1 VAVSIRLRTLDLA
14 AWLRYETAT
23 AQIMRSNLL
32 RAVLFLTL
40 AVPVLGQTSS
50 TKPIDLLRQKLE
62 QISSGVSADWGI
74 YIKSLDTGE
83 EIAINADKAMDTMSA
98 IKIPLLVDAY
108 RLVDAGKINPTDR
121 FVMKTADKRFGTG
134 VLRTLDDGLN
144 LSIHDALEL
153 MIIQSDN
160 SATDM
165 IFARVGG
172 PAHVNDTMKQL
183 RLNSIT
189 ATGTSFDWFRALAEA
204 GDPSYAKFTP
214 EELFTKGFPEK
225 LTDADVERFHF
236 EGKHPFGL
244 SSARD
249 MGRLLEMISGN
260 KAASD
265 KSCKE
270 MMRIMGQ
277 QQMRTRIPRFM
288 MDDVSTPHKTGDFP
302 PYIANDVGLI
312 ETPSAHV
319 VVVFFSAHHR
329 GYYSELEDAIGRM
342 SEEVWAYFNYREK
355 K

>member
-1 VAVSIRLRTLDLA
+1 MKLIKTILVLA
-14 AWLRYETAT
+14 LALPSF
-23 AQIMRSNLL
+23 AQ
-32 RAVLFLTL
+32 T
-40 AVPVLGQTSS
+40 PP
-50 TKPIDLLRQKLE
+50 KPIDLLKQKLE

-74 YIKSLDTGE
+74 YIKSLDSGE
-83 EIAINADKAMDTMSA
+83 EIAINGDSTMDTMSA

-108 RLVDAGKINPTDR
+108 RLVDAGKINPADR

-144 LSIHDALEL
+144 LSVHDALEL

-165 IFARVGG
+165 VFARAGG
-172 PAHVNDTMKQL
+172 PAHVNATMQELGLK
-183 RLNSIT
+183 SIK

-204 GDPSYAKFTP
+204 GDPAYARLSP
-214 EELFTKGFPEK
+214 EELFTRGFPEK
-225 LTDADVERFHF
+225 LSDDQVERFHF
-236 EGKHPFGL
+236 EGKHPYGL

-249 MGRLLEMISGN
+249 MGRLLEMIAIG
-260 KAASD
+260 KAASE

-270 MMRIMGQ
+270 MTRIMGQ

-288 MDDVSTPHKTGDFP
+288 MDDAFTPHKTGDFP

-312 ETPSAHV
+312 QTKSARV

-329 GYYSELEDAIGRM
+329 GFYQELEDAIGRM
-342 SEEVWAYFNYREK
+342 SEQVWA
-355 K
+355 

>member
-1 VAVSIRLRTLDLA
+1 MLLNSFVVK
-14 AWLRYETAT
+14 
-23 AQIMRSNLL
+23 IMKFGHVK
-32 RAVLFLTL
+32 AVLAICILLF
-40 AVPVLGQTSS
+40 VLPAFAQAPAAP
-50 TKPIDLLRQKLE
+50 KPIDQLKQKLE

-98 IKIPLLVDAY
+98 IKIPLLVDVY
-108 RLVDAGKINPTDR
+108 RQVDAGKINTGDR
-121 FVMKTADKRFGTG
+121 FAMKTADKRFGTG
-134 VLRTLDDGLN
+134 VLRALDSGLN
-144 LSIHDALEL
+144 LSFRDALEL

-165 IFARVGG
+165 AFARVGG
-172 PAHVNDTMKQL
+172 PAHVTQTMHEL
-183 RLNSIT
+183 GLNSIT

-204 GDPSYAKFTP
+204 GDPSYAKFGP
-214 EELFTKGFPEK
+214 EELFTKGFPDK
-225 LTDADVERFHF
+225 LTDADVKRFHF

-244 SSARD
+244 ASARD
-249 MGRLLEMISGN
+249 MGRLLEMMATN
-260 KAASD
+260 RAASE

-270 MMRIMGQ
+270 MLRIMGQ

-288 MDDVSTPHKTGDFP
+288 LDDVNTPHKTGDFP

-312 ETPSAHV
+312 ETPAGRV

-342 SEEVWAYFNYREK
+342 SEQVWGYFNYREK
-355 K
+355 GPAA